1 MNYNFISILFIY
13 LFIIIIIIIIIHN
26 ARFQLRREEKIITI
40 NKRFKSICKTKLN
53 EGITNTISI
62 SFNPTKSQLSG
73 IAQHTINKPLNIWQA
88 YIQSI

>member
-13 LFIIIIIIIIIHN
+13 LFIFIIIIHN

-53 EGITNTISI
+53 EGITNTVSI
-62 SFNPTKSQLSG
+62 SSNPTKSQLCG
-73 IAQHTINKPLNIWQA
+73 IAQHTINKPLNI
-88 YIQSI
+88 